1 MALKRIVG
9 FEKRFAL
16 HYLDVDE
23 AETDKGHESYTQRHT
38 RYILDIIILKDMK
51 ATHKD
56 TRDIHYIFAETDK
69 AHES

>member
-23 AETDKGHESYTQRHT
+23 AETDQGHESYTQRHIHIT
-38 RYILDIIILKDMK
+38 QGHIRYIIDIIILKVMK
-51 ATHKD
+51 ATHKY
-56 TRDIHYIFAETDK
+56 THDIH
-69 AHES
+69 